1 MSDIPTPFT
10 SSSTGC
16 TFYLMG
22 SVSAGFPSAAE
33 EELQDTITLDEYLIT
48 NKEASC
54 LITMSDDAMTPA
66 GIMRDDIVIVQRG
79 KVASLGDIVIAHVDN
94 EWFIR
99 RLDRSDGKQI
109 LKADNSLYEP
119 ISTGSEVRIDGVVT
133 GVVRKYH

>member
-1 MSDIPTPFT
+1 
-10 SSSTGC
+10 
-16 TFYLMG
+16 MG